1 MAGRDPVNPMWGGR
15 FCQEPDTLIQEMNA
29 SISYDQ
35 RLYRQD
41 IRGSIVHAR
50 MLARQ
55 GILSEEDM
63 KAIEQG
69 LLAIEQEIEAGTFPF
84 ATELEDIHM
93 NIEARLTDTIG
104 PAAGR
109 LHTAR
114 SRNDQVAT
122 DLRLWLRDAID
133 GIVECLEAL
142 QVTLVRGAADH
153 AETILPGL
161 THLQNAQPVTLGHH
175 LLAYVEMLER
185 DKGRLN
191 DTRRRGNMCPLGAA
205 ALAGT
210 SFPIDRAFT
219 AGELGF
225 EGPMAN
231 SLDAVS
237 DRDFVLEFLAAA
249 SIAGVHLSRLAEELV
264 LWSSQQF
271 GFITLPD
278 ALATGSSIMPQK
290 RNPDVAELIRGKVG
304 RILGGL
310 VGLLTV
316 IKALPLAY
324 AKDLQEDKEP
334 LFDAAD
340 TLRMALIVMTDIMQH
355 ITINSE
361 AMRIAAGHGHT
372 TATDLADILVQ
383 EHNLAFR
390 EAHHIV
396 GELVK
401 EADRRDCSLD
411 TVPPDALEAIHPL
424 LTPAIQRRLTLEAS
438 VKSRSSFGGTAPNE
452 VQRQV
457 ELWKTRLHI
466 S

>member
-1 MAGRDPVNPMWGGR
+1 
-15 FCQEPDTLIQEMNA
+15 
-29 SISYDQ
+29 
-35 RLYRQD
+35 
-41 IRGSIVHAR
+41 
-50 MLARQ
+50 
-55 GILSEEDM
+55 
-63 KAIEQG
+63 
-69 LLAIEQEIEAGTFPF
+69 
-84 ATELEDIHM
+84 
-93 NIEARLTDTIG
+93 
-104 PAAGR
+104 
-109 LHTAR
+109 
-114 SRNDQVAT
+114 
-122 DLRLWLRDAID
+122 
-133 GIVECLEAL
+133 
-142 QVTLVRGAADH
+142 
-153 AETILPGL
+153 
-161 THLQNAQPVTLGHH
+161 
-175 LLAYVEMLER
+175 
-185 DKGRLN
+185 
-191 DTRRRGNMCPLGAA
+191 
-205 ALAGT
+205 
-210 SFPIDRAFT
+210 
-219 AGELGF
+219 
-225 EGPMAN
+225 MAN